1 MYRCC
6 LSHESSWCRVART
19 NIAVDQTVADELSI
33 EATKANKTQYAL
45 ANESLLAVIEILK
58 HGGNSKQF
66 YEAWKFAA
74 MMKEI
79 DCVPLPG
86 EMLEKMIKRMHRTD
100 KDWLLKTWF
109 EEGSRLGEYLKMS
122 ALTPEE
128 LRSAVD
134 EFQLLLPVHKV
145 EFRKIQEMHNSN
157 FDSELGDDP
166 QQDHFVIRAVGV
178 GQSVESTN
186 CAEQFLRG
194 VLSSYSL
201 RVLEMR
207 VSQGMIEVKIAGSK
221 E

>member
-1 MYRCC
+1 M
-6 LSHESSWCRVART
+6 ART
-19 NIAVDQTVADELSI
+19 NIAVEQSVADELGI

-58 HGGNSKQF
+58 QGGNSKQF
-66 YEAWKFAA
+66 YHAWKFAA

-86 EMLEKMIKRMHRTD
+86 EMLEKMIKRMHQTD

-145 EFRKIQEMHNSN
+145 EFRKIGEISSN
-157 FDSELGDDP
+157 NKPGSELSDSRA
-166 QQDHFVIRAVGV
+166 QDHFVIRAVGV
-178 GQSVESTN
+178 GQSMESTS

-201 RVLEMR
+201 KILDMR
-207 VSQGMIEVKIAGSK
+207 VSQGIIEAKIKGNV
-221 E
+221 